1 MVVGFI
7 SLLDINFIGNIVRKE
22 MKKKYRIV
30 TDKYAGY
37 EVQVKTWYWPFW
49 VELGINTFTSIE
61 HARAFIRKMRFKSEV
76 VWSE

>member
-1 MVVGFI
+1 
-7 SLLDINFIGNIVRKE
+7 

-37 EVQVKTWYWPFW
+37 EVQVKAWYWPFW
-49 VELGINTFTSIE
+49 VELGINTFTTIE
-61 HARAFIRKMRFKSEV
+61 QARAFIRKMRFKSEV